1 MRIFKNIKK
10 RFYDPN
16 GQWVVTLAILCLALG
31 MLSGCAKVGPR
42 SISMGRADYNEAINK
57 TEDEQMLLSIVK
69 GRYGETSSLLA
80 VSGVAA
86 NINFSAKAGVQA
98 GFGPDDNY
106 TGNLVP
112 FSGGL
117 AYEENPTITYTPV
130 HGEKYLRQLLSPVPL
145 DILILFMRNE
155 IYAAKPLTQLANRI
169 NDMRNPDFLSAG
181 GTAYDPRF
189 QRFVELNKELNQ
201 AGVLQ
206 LVENPSKEA
215 PFGVLIAGYA
225 PAHSEKVNEY
235 LTLIGLPM
243 LTNSSK
249 DIVIP
254 VYFGV
259 KGSNLDG
266 IAISTRSTYELIQI
280 LKAAVEIPQDHVDTG
295 LAIVFPPMGPAGD
308 NIRIHASKDE
318 PKRAAV
324 AVKNR
329 GYWFYIDETDMHTK
343 LYYLMVRTLWSV
355 GIADAT
361 DHRAAPV
368 LTIPVSR

>member
-1 MRIFKNIKK
+1 MKNIKK
-10 RFYDPN
+10 QLYEPN
-16 GQWVVTLAILCLALG
+16 SQWVVTLAILCLALG

-42 SISMGRADYNEAINK
+42 SISMGRANYNEAINK

-155 IYAAKPLTQLANRI
+155 IYSAKPLTQIANRI

-181 GTAYDPRF
+181 DTAYDPRF

-215 PFGVLIAGYA
+215 PFAVLITGYA

-243 LTNSSK
+243 LTDTSK

-259 KGSNLDG
+259 KGSKLDG
-266 IAISTRSTYELIQI
+266 IAISTRSTYDLIQI

-308 NIRIHASKDE
+308 KIRIHASKDE
-318 PKRAAV
+318 PKQAAV

-355 GIADAT
+355 RIADAVK
-361 DHRAAPV
+361 HRAAPM